1 MVDTADLGSAEY
13 IRAGSSPVS
22 HTCGFTALG
31 TIPLVSVS
39 SYTLA
44 LTTGKKKKERKK
56 NYGNRKQYWFYQ
68 LYT

>member
-31 TIPLVSVS
+31 KIPLVSAS

-44 LTTGKKKKERKK
+44 LTTGKKRKRGK
-56 NYGNRKQYWFYQ
+56 NYGNIRKQY
-68 LYT
+68 